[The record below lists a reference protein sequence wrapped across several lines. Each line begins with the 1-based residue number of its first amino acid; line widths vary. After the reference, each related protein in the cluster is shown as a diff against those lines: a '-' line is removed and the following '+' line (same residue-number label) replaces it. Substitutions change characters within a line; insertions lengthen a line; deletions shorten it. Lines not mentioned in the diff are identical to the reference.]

1 MTDRRRSDPPHTVR
15 RSAAEAPHV
24 AAHVPTGV
32 VLRVVKLGGRAQGD
46 LTLAEHLR
54 AAAAVPGARLVVVH
68 GGGDEVSA
76 LQRRLGVEPEFTG
89 GRRIT
94 REQDLDLVRMVLS
107 GTANKRLVA
116 QLAALGVR
124 AVGVSGEDG
133 ELLTACVS
141 EAALGRVGGDV
152 FADATLVADLLN
164 AGWLP
169 VISPL
174 ARDRESSTAAGL
186 NVNGDDAAAAIASS
200 LGADELLFVV
210 DVGGVLENGVPL
222 SGIDSDAIPSLI
234 ARGVIEGGMRA
245 KLEAAT
251 SALRNGVRRVR
262 VAPVAGIADVT
273 VGTNITLT
281 ASSTREHR

>member
-174 ARDRESSTAAGL
+174 ARDRESSTSAGL